1 MPDLTAIKILATL
14 QGTLTNSIDGGS
26 YTASVVQGFSKGPT
40 TQLTNGTSA
49 NQANRIWQDTG
60 RFLASSGTEDLDLYD
75 LGSIDIG
82 AGAGKDALGQT
93 FTLAEVVALCVYL
106 HPTSAGNLLVG
117 GKGTSAAWTSP
128 FSANTDKLTIKPGGM
143 FFLYAPTDPAYAVV
157 DSTNHLLKLEAS
169 GGACTYDVAVLG
181 RSA

>member
-1 MPDLTAIKILATL
+1 M
-14 QGTLTNSIDGGS
+14 
-26 YTASVVQGFSKGPT
+26 
-40 TQLTNGTSA
+40 
-49 NQANRIWQDTG
+49 
-60 RFLASSGTEDLDLYD
+60 ASSGTEDLDLYD

-117 GKGTSAAWTSP
+117 GKATSAAWTSP
-128 FSANTDKLTIKPGGM
+128 FSANTDKLTLKPGGI
-143 FFLYAPTDPAYAVV
+143 FFLFAPTDPAYAVV